1 MLMSRF
7 YSAVGVRVALFRTG
21 YVGRRSRLRTL
32 GADGL
37 YRGGVNATTARLI
50 LLLRVA
56 YIIGLSLFV
65 IDVLLAIALQTML
78 WILTD
83 ETPDELPLSG
93 LMDWIAVVAFVFIVI
108 GSVLTIVTTSEFARA
123 GVDVDADKAH

>member
-7 YSAVGVRVALFRTG
+7 YSAGNVHVAPHGAG
-21 YVGRRSRLRTL
+21 YVAGEPSLRNPD
-32 GADGL
+32 AVGL
-37 YRGGVNATTARLI
+37 YRGDVNATTARLI

-56 YIIGLSLFV
+56 YIVGLALFV
-65 IDVLLAIALQTML
+65 IDVLLAISIQTML

-83 ETPDELPLSG
+83 ETPDELPLSE
-93 LMDWIAVVAFVFIVI
+93 LMDWIAVIAFVFIVI

>member
-1 MLMSRF
+1 M
-7 YSAVGVRVALFRTG
+7 
-21 YVGRRSRLRTL
+21 
-32 GADGL
+32 
-37 YRGGVNATTARLI
+37 NATTARLI

-83 ETPDELPLSG
+83 ETPDELPLSE
-93 LMDWIAVVAFVFIVI
+93 LMDWITVIAFVFIVV